1 MPKCLFIGCSPAQV
15 PYLRAAV
22 ALGFDCIVTD
32 RDPLRAGAAHEA
44 GAVEFATC
52 GYDDIN
58 GMLAIAEEV
67 GLGPDDK
74 VFTAAMHHAHEAASA
89 VAYQVG
95 IDYPTPDAID
105 RVVCKMRLREVA
117 SRWGWMCPDYH
128 TWFPGVWQVGTVA
141 RGFVKSD
148 YGKSPRYCW
157 PPGTEIAIPHRR
169 DSFFRRAF
177 LEQDSVEGHHWRII
191 ATADGEI
198 GSFYRPSTAERW
210 ISFSAPC
217 SLGREVADM
226 ATALGRLVLKVD
238 VIDAS
243 DEVYLLDLGIDPP
256 QRLRLY
262 WEAQGEDF
270 AAAYVRHH
278 LTRERWAFPLP
289 EPGTIIDMEKRQC
302 VS

>member
-1 MPKCLFIGCSPAQV
+1 MKCLFIGCSDAQV

-58 GMLAIAEEV
+58 GMLALAEEV

-117 SRWGWMCPDYH
+117 DSVSLWAADYSVWRPGCPVPD
-128 TWFPGVWQVGTVA
+128 FI
-141 RGFVKSD
+141 KSD

-157 PPGTEIAIPHRR
+157 DTGGSAPDAPVRR
-169 DSFFRRAF
+169 DRFYRRS
-177 LEQDSVEGHHWRII
+177 LLGQRRIYGRHWRIVANERAI
-191 ATADGEI
+191 IGAFRRDIYNEAKWHTETPSGCLDAEFLPEMASSLFTTGGLLLKADLIDTGC
-198 GSFYRPSTAERW
+198 ST
-210 ISFSAPC
+210 
-217 SLGREVADM
+217 
-226 ATALGRLVLKVD
+226 
-238 VIDAS
+238 
-243 DEVYLLDLGIDPP
+243 LLIDLGIDPP

-270 AAAYVRHH
+270 VAAYVRHH